1 MKAAIQHSFISRYF
15 PLAFTPLVFGCQSN
29 TVSTPS
35 HPNVLFILTDDMQA
49 TSIHALGNEDVHTP
63 AIDSLIAEGVTFTNT
78 YTNGALCGAL
88 SMPSRAMLMTGRGLY
103 DIQADGMKIP
113 EAHTTFPQQF
123 RKHGYHTFATGKWH
137 SDKASFNR
145 SFQEGDN
152 IYFGGMHPYELNGHC
167 SPHLNR
173 YDSTGI
179 YGRRRNLQEKSFL
192 RRCMPMPPSAS
203 CSHRKTDNSL
213 SSPTSPLLLRTI
225 RAISSCLWAKVQ
237 SGGTHPA
244 G

>member
-179 YGRRRNLQEKSFL
+179 YGKE
-192 RRCMPMPPSAS
+192 
-203 CSHRKTDNSL
+203 T
-213 SSPTSPLLLRTI
+213 
-225 RAISSCLWAKVQ
+225 
-237 SGGTHPA
+237 
-244 G
+244 